1 MYDLI
6 ESTESHYENFRAQYL
21 QKTGVSDKAIPIS
34 ATGGMGTS
42 TDKMD
47 LEKMKESEETL
58 RKRFT
63 EQVRAEEARFRKW
76 ENKVFKF
83 LYS

>member
-6 ESTESHYENFRAQYL
+6 ESTVSHYENYRATYL
-21 QKTGVSDKAIPIS
+21 QNRGVGDSVV
-34 ATGGMGTS
+34 GEERV
-42 TDKMD
+42 D
-47 LEKMKESEETL
+47 LEKMKESEEML

-76 ENKVFKF
+76 ENKVFAVID
-83 LYS
+83 